1 MGKYYNILLQN
12 QYFKSYTQPY
22 QPKESSDKVT
32 IDFLNQQQQGPVYKS
47 NCTVQ
52 NSVIQKGTRFSTVK
66 GTVRKL
72 YFNVSGFPLFPLCQR
87 LSAMDL
93 PPFPPLSE
101 ISSKWQTPVLPFS
114 VMSAFGW
121 LPPTLCSALS
131 ALCQTHLISNC
142 HLNGKKRLN
151 YVQSYKN
158 SKEFYYQYLLC
169 AQ

>member
-12 QYFKSYTQPY
+12 KYFKSYTQPY

-72 YFNVSGFPLFPLCQR
+72 YFNMSGSPLFPLCQR
-87 LSAMDL
+87 WSAIDLS
-93 PPFPPLSE
+93 PFPPSVRDFQHMADPYPPFFSDVS
-101 ISSKWQTPVLPFS
+101 IWPTPHVQP
-114 VMSAFGW
+114 
-121 LPPTLCSALS
+121 LS
-131 ALCQTHLISNC
+131 ALCQTQLVRNC
-142 HLNGKKRLN
+142 HLTGKKG
-151 YVQSYKN
+151 
-158 SKEFYYQYLLC
+158 
-169 AQ
+169 